1 MSLVLNNEIHVIMV
15 KIYVRGR
22 RVNIDVEPSTHLEY
36 DIDRVLEEKLLEVP
50 YLTNKEK
57 KELIEQIKI
66 SK

>member
-1 MSLVLNNEIHVIMV
+1 MV

>member
-1 MSLVLNNEIHVIMV
+1 MV

-66 SK
+66 SKKCQL